1 VFIKTLS
8 LLKLKE
14 RDMKKVNFALNFVAG
29 AAAIKDT
36 DVKAKGEAND
46 CFVRAVMN
54 ACQVSYD
61 EAHAIAANEFG
72 RLPRKGTKGT
82 HLKLKTMQ
90 LGGAKLAG
98 REIQCLGIFSAT
110 PQTPAQ
116 AKEKN
121 ILLNRK
127 YPKGGG
133 TYSGFTVGKFRDQHS
148 KGSFIILVKGHALAI
163 RDGKIYDNTDQ
174 LDTLFL
180 TKGRDQRKA
189 LAIYRVK

>member
-1 VFIKTLS
+1 
-8 LLKLKE
+8 
-14 RDMKKVNFALNFVAG
+14 MKKVNFALNFVAG

-36 DVKAKGEAND
+36 DTKAKGERND

-61 EAHAIAANEFG
+61 EAHAIAATEFG
-72 RLPRKGTKGT
+72 RQSGKGTKGV
-82 HLKLKTMQ
+82 HLKLKTMSTA
-90 LGGAKLAG
+90 GEKLAG
-98 REIQCLGIFSAT
+98 RTIQCLGIFSAT
-110 PQTPAQ
+110 PVTPAQ

-121 ILLNRK
+121 ILLNLK

-133 TYSGFTVGKFRDQHS
+133 TYSGFTVGKFRDQHA
-148 KGSFIILVKGHALAI
+148 KGSFIVLVKGHALAI
-163 RDGKIYDNTDQ
+163 RDGKIYDNADQ

>member
-1 VFIKTLS
+1 
-8 LLKLKE
+8 
-14 RDMKKVNFALNFVAG
+14 MKKVNFALNFVAG

-36 DVKAKGEAND
+36 DVKATGERND

-61 EAHAIAANEFG
+61 EAHAIAATEFG
-72 RLPRKGTKGT
+72 RENKKGTKGAIM
-82 HLKLKTMQ
+82 KLKTME
-90 LGGAKLAG
+90 LKGEKLAG
-98 REIQCLGIFSAT
+98 KEIHCLGLFSAT
-110 PQTPAQ
+110 PMTPAK
-116 AKEKN
+116 AKEKS
-121 ILLNRK
+121 ILLNLK

-133 TYSGFTVGKFRDQHS
+133 TYSGFTVGKFRDQHP
-148 KGSFIILVKGHALAI
+148 KGSFIIIVKGHALAI